1 MSTVAIFLDASY
13 FLAFYNESDVHHKR
27 ATIITKKID
36 ANAYGQVL
44 SSDDVFDEV
53 VSVALR
59 KFGKEKAQ
67 SFGKQILDSVFILN
81 GDKHIF
87 NNAFKIFNSSKLPF
101 SFTDCT
107 IQAIVELAQIQYIA
121 TFDKLFEK
129 LDVEVVNQ

>member
-1 MSTVAIFLDASY
+1 MNIMTILLDASY
-13 FLAFYNESDVHHKR
+13 FLALYNEGDVHHKK
-27 ATIITKKID
+27 AALIAEKID
-36 ANAYGQVL
+36 ANEYGQVL
-44 SSDDVFDEV
+44 TSDDVFDEV

-67 SFGKQILDSVFILN
+67 VFGKQILDSVFILH
-81 GDKHIF
+81 GDNHIF

-107 IQAIVELAQIQYIA
+107 TQAIIELAQTQCVA

-129 LDVEVVNQ
+129 LDVEVIK

>member
-1 MSTVAIFLDASY
+1 MSIVAIFLDASY
-13 FLAFYNESDVHHKR
+13 FLALYNENDVHNKR
-27 ATIITKKID
+27 AALIAEKID
-36 ANAYGQVL
+36 ANEYGQVL
-44 SSDDVFDEV
+44 ASDDIFDEV

-67 SFGKQILDSVFILN
+67 AFGKQILGSIFIVN

-87 NNAFKIFNSSKLPF
+87 DNAFKIFNSSKLPF

-107 IQAIVELAQIQYIA
+107 TQAIIELAQIQYLA

-129 LDVEVVNQ
+129 LDVEVVN